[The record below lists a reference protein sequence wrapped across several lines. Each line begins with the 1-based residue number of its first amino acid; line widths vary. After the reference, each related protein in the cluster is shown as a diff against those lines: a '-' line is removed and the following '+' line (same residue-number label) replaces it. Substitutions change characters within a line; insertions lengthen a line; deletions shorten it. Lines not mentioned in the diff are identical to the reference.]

1 MTPQNSFSVWTTYD
15 ITPKLT
21 VGGGA
26 FYVDSRWTSVANDGR
41 IPDYWR
47 FDAMAA
53 YKVTRNF
60 TLQLNVYNMTNEYY
74 LRHGGRRGLRDP
86 GRRAVRLVV
95 GPRVILRDHSVIV
108 RAGIARCRP
117 LVFEEA

>member
-1 MTPQNSFSVWTTYD
+1 M
-15 ITPKLT
+15 T

-26 FYVDSRWTSVANDGR
+26 FYVDSRWSSVTNDGR

-60 TLQLNVYNMTNEYY
+60 TVQLNVYNLSDEYY
-74 LRHGGRRGLRDP
+74 LRLGGRRGLCGPR
-86 GRRAVRLVV
+86 RRAVRLVV
-95 GPRVILRDHSVIV
+95 GPRVILRDHFVCP
-108 RAGIARCRP
+108 RRHRKMPA
-117 LVFEEA
+117 LVVEEA